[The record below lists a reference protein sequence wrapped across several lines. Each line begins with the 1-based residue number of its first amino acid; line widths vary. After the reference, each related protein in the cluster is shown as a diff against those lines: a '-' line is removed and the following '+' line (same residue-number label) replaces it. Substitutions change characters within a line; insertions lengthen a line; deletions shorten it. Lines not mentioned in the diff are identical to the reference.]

1 MTETHLKAQRL
12 AFSTVSGEHSSPPS
26 HLPPTH
32 SPIRQLTQG
41 QVQSKPWWDCPESN
55 LVLAPEEAVIVLFPP
70 SEGQVY
76 LIQVIPQSNFAGY

>member
-1 MTETHLKAQRL
+1 MTETYLKSLR
-12 AFSTVSGEHSSPPS
+12 FPPSPVRTAVPS

-70 SEGQVY
+70 SEGQIY